1 MLSFHPTQTA
11 VWWDYDGDGWLD
23 VFIGN
28 ESFRGAPEHRCELYR
43 NNRNG
48 TFSEVAA
55 LQGLDVLAYV
65 KGCTTI
71 DFNNDGRPDL
81 FLTMLDGKNR
91 LFRNEGPDGSI
102 TNGMA
107 RWKFTDVAEVAG
119 VANQSFTF
127 PCWSFD
133 YDNDGFEDLYVSGYR
148 IQNLN
153 DLVADTLGQ
162 PSKGERTKLYRNRGD
177 GTFEDVSK
185 AVGLD
190 RVLHAMG
197 SNFGDL
203 DNDGWL
209 DFYLGT
215 GDPNFATLIP
225 NRMFRNDGGKRFQD
239 VTTSGGFGNIQKG
252 HAVAFADLDN
262 DGDQDVYEDLGGAF
276 IGDQY
281 PNTLLENPGHAN
293 HWIKLKLDGR
303 KANRGGVGARL
314 RIVCATPAG
323 ERVYYRTCNTGG
335 SFGGNPLRLE
345 IGLGA
350 ATAVKA
356 LEIVWPGSGTRQV
369 VQLPTVDTAYEVTEG
384 DAEPRLLPIKA
395 FTFSRERATPHAHV
409 ESVPV
414 RQ

>member
-1 MLSFHPTQTA
+1 MCSRM
-11 VWWDYDGDGWLD
+11 
-23 VFIGN
+23 
-28 ESFRGAPEHRCELYR
+28 SRGAP
-43 NNRNG
+43 
-48 TFSEVAA
+48 
-55 LQGLDVLAYV
+55 
-65 KGCTTI
+65 TI

-81 FLTMLDGKNR
+81 FLTLLDGKNR
-91 LFRNEGPDGSI
+91 LFRNEGPEGSI
-102 TNGMA
+102 THGIA
-107 RWKFTDVAEVAG
+107 RWKFTDVAEMAG
-119 VANQSFTF
+119 VAKQSFTF

-185 AVGLD
+185 VVGLD

-225 NRMFRNDGGKRFQD
+225 NRMFRNDAGKRFQD

-276 IGDQY
+276 LGDQY
-281 PNTLLENPGHAN
+281 PNTLLENPGHGN
-293 HWIKLKLDGR
+293 HWIKLKLEGR

-314 RIVCATPAG
+314 RIVCATLRAG
-323 ERVYYRTCNTGG
+323 ERVYY
-335 SFGGNPLRLE
+335 
-345 IGLGA
+345 IGPATPGA
-350 ATAVKA
+350 A
-356 LEIVWPGSGTRQV
+356 LGEIRCDWRLASAMP
-369 VQLPTVDTAYEVTEG
+369 
-384 DAEPRLLPIKA
+384 PR
-395 FTFSRERATPHAHV
+395 
-409 ESVPV
+409 
-414 RQ
+414 